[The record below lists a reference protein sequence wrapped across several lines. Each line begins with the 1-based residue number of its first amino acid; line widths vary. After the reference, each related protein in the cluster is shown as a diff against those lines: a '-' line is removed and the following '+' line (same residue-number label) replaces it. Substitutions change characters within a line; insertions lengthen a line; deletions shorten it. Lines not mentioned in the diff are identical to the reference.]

1 MMGPVAPTRAERSR
15 RRPPRG
21 ARPGATGTYTCRMPV
36 LLAALGAL
44 LMSLDSAINIALPA
58 IAEAFRVEPAAI
70 RWVIICYVL
79 TYALTAFVA
88 GVLADR
94 FGPGPV
100 FTAGLWLSGA
110 VFIGYAFAPAY
121 GTVLLLRMAQGL
133 GGGLVYGT
141 APALVTLSLPRER
154 HGRGLGLMSLGLG
167 VGPLLGGVLLA
178 GFGWASTFVFRA
190 PLFLALAVL
199 TQTQVRRLGGA
210 APVRRRFALADLL
223 RLSVLRS
230 ALLAFLSNHAQFAV
244 WLLVPFFLVGTLGL
258 SPTVGGLVFALTPLA
273 NALVAPLGGVITDRV
288 GARGPLACGLVL
300 ELAGLLIIATLT
312 STTSL
317 VVVGA
322 AMALVGLGVGLFQV
336 PNLALMMASFP
347 PAQQGV
353 AGGLAF
359 LSRTLGSAVGV
370 QVTAALFAARLGRDG
385 FLPAFHG
392 AFLAAAAVCAV
403 GAVLALLPG
412 GSAAAAR
419 AAPGA
424 RPGP

>member
-1 MMGPVAPTRAERSR
+1 
-15 RRPPRG
+15 
-21 ARPGATGTYTCRMPV
+21 MPV

-44 LMSLDSAINIALPA
+44 LMSLDSAINIVLPA
-58 IAEAFRVEPAAI
+58 MAAAFGVAPAAI
-70 RWVIICYVL
+70 RWVIICYVV

-94 FGPGPV
+94 LGPAPV
-100 FTAGLWLSGA
+100 FVAGLWLSG
-110 VFIGYAFAPAY
+110 VTFLGYALAPAY
-121 GTVLLLRMAQGL
+121 VGVLLLRMAQGL

-154 HGRGLGLMSLGLG
+154 HGRGLGMMGLGLG
-167 VGPLLGGVLLA
+167 VGLGLGPLVGGVLLEH
-178 GFGWASTFVFRA
+178 FGWAASFLFRA
-190 PLFLALAVL
+190 PLFLAVAVL
-199 TQTQVRRLGGA
+199 AQTQVRRLGGA
-210 APVRRRFALADLL
+210 RPARRRVALADLL
-223 RLSVLRS
+223 RLPVLRN

-244 WLLVPFFLVGTLGL
+244 WLLVPFFLIGPLGL

-273 NALVAPLGGVITDRV
+273 NALVAPLGGVLTDRV
-288 GARGPLACGLVL
+288 GARGPLASGLAL
-300 ELAGLLIIATLT
+300 EAAGLLAIATLT
-312 STTSL
+312 AGTSL
-317 VVVGA
+317 VLVGV

-336 PNLALMMASFP
+336 PNLAQMMASFP

-370 QVTAALFAARLGRDG
+370 QATAALFDARVGRDG
-385 FLPAFHG
+385 FLSAFHV

-403 GAVLALLPG
+403 GAVLAVLPG
-412 GSAAAAR
+412 GPAR
-419 AAPGA
+419 AAPVA

>member
-1 MMGPVAPTRAERSR
+1 
-15 RRPPRG
+15 
-21 ARPGATGTYTCRMPV
+21 MPV

-44 LMSLDSAINIALPA
+44 LMSLDSAINIVLPA
-58 IAEAFRVEPAAI
+58 MAAAFGVAPAAI
-70 RWVIICYVL
+70 RWVIICYVV

-94 FGPGPV
+94 LGPAPV
-100 FTAGLWLSGA
+100 FVAGLWLSG
-110 VFIGYAFAPAY
+110 VTFLGYALAPAY
-121 GTVLLLRMAQGL
+121 GGVLLLRMAQGL

-154 HGRGLGLMSLGLG
+154 HGRGLGMMSLGLG
-167 VGPLLGGVLLA
+167 VGLGLGPLLGGVLLEH
-178 GFGWASTFVFRA
+178 FGWAASFLFRA
-190 PLFLALAVL
+190 PLFLAVAVL
-199 TQTQVRRLGGA
+199 AQTQVRRLGGA
-210 APVRRRFALADLL
+210 RPAQRRVALADLL
-223 RLSVLRS
+223 RLPVLRA

-244 WLLVPFFLVGTLGL
+244 WLLVPFFLIGPLGL

-273 NALVAPLGGVITDRV
+273 NALVAPLGGALTDRV
-288 GARGPLACGLVL
+288 GARGPLACGLAL
-300 ELAGLLIIATLT
+300 EVAGLLTIATLT
-312 STTSL
+312 GGTSL
-317 VVVGA
+317 VLVGV

-336 PNLALMMASFP
+336 PNLAQMMASFP

-370 QVTAALFAARLGRDG
+370 QVTAALFDARVGRDG
-385 FLPAFHG
+385 FLSAFHV

-403 GAVLALLPG
+403 GAVLAVLPG
-412 GSAAAAR
+412 GPAR
-419 AAPGA
+419 AAPVA

>member
-1 MMGPVAPTRAERSR
+1 
-15 RRPPRG
+15 
-21 ARPGATGTYTCRMPV
+21 MPV

-44 LMSLDSAINIALPA
+44 LMSLDSAINIVLPA
-58 IAEAFRVEPAAI
+58 MAAAFGVAPAAI
-70 RWVIICYVL
+70 RWVIICYVV

-94 FGPGPV
+94 LGPAPV
-100 FTAGLWLSGA
+100 FVAGLWLSG
-110 VFIGYAFAPAY
+110 VTFLGYALAPAY
-121 GTVLLLRMAQGL
+121 VGVLLLRMAQGL

-154 HGRGLGLMSLGLG
+154 HGRGLGMMSLGLG
-167 VGPLLGGVLLA
+167 VGLGIGPLVGGVLLEH
-178 GFGWASTFVFRA
+178 FGWAASFLFRA
-190 PLFLALAVL
+190 PLFLAVAVL
-199 TQTQVRRLGGA
+199 AQTQVRRLGGA
-210 APVRRRFALADLL
+210 RPARRRVALADLL
-223 RLSVLRS
+223 RLPVLRN

-244 WLLVPFFLVGTLGL
+244 WLLVPFFLIGPLGL

-273 NALVAPLGGVITDRV
+273 NALVAPLGGVLTDRV
-288 GARGPLACGLVL
+288 GARGPLASGLAL
-300 ELAGLLIIATLT
+300 EVAGLLAIATLT
-312 STTSL
+312 AGTSL
-317 VVVGA
+317 VLVGV

-336 PNLALMMASFP
+336 PNLAQMMASFP

-370 QVTAALFAARLGRDG
+370 QVTAALFDARVGRDG
-385 FLPAFHG
+385 FLSAFHV

-403 GAVLALLPG
+403 GAVLAVLPG
-412 GSAAAAR
+412 GPAR
-419 AAPGA
+419 AAPVT

>member
-1 MMGPVAPTRAERSR
+1 
-15 RRPPRG
+15 
-21 ARPGATGTYTCRMPV
+21 MPV

-44 LMSLDSAINIALPA
+44 LMSLDSAINIVLPA
-58 IAEAFRVEPAAI
+58 MAAAFGVAPAAI
-70 RWVIICYVL
+70 RWVIICYVV

-94 FGPGPV
+94 LGPAPV
-100 FTAGLWLSGA
+100 FVAGLWLSG
-110 VFIGYAFAPAY
+110 VTFLGYALAPAY
-121 GTVLLLRMAQGL
+121 GGVLLLRMAQGL

-154 HGRGLGLMSLGLG
+154 HGRGLGMMSLGLG
-167 VGPLLGGVLLA
+167 VGLGIGPLVGGVLLEH
-178 GFGWASTFVFRA
+178 FGWAASFLFRA
-190 PLFLALAVL
+190 PLFLAVAVL
-199 TQTQVRRLGGA
+199 AQTQVRRLGGA
-210 APVRRRFALADLL
+210 RPARRRVALADLL
-223 RLSVLRS
+223 RLPVLRN

-244 WLLVPFFLVGTLGL
+244 WLLVPFFLIGPLGL

-273 NALVAPLGGVITDRV
+273 NALVAPLGGVLTDRV
-288 GARGPLACGLVL
+288 GARGPLACGLAL
-300 ELAGLLIIATLT
+300 EAAGLLAIATLT
-312 STTSL
+312 AGTSL
-317 VVVGA
+317 VLVGV

-336 PNLALMMASFP
+336 PNLAQMMASFP

-370 QVTAALFAARLGRDG
+370 QVTAALFDARVGRDG
-385 FLPAFHG
+385 FLSAFHV

-403 GAVLALLPG
+403 GAVLAVLPG
-412 GSAAAAR
+412 GPAR
-419 AAPGA
+419 AAPVA

>member
-1 MMGPVAPTRAERSR
+1 
-15 RRPPRG
+15 
-21 ARPGATGTYTCRMPV
+21 MPV

-58 IAEAFRVEPAAI
+58 IAEAFGVEPAAI

-100 FTAGLWLSGA
+100 FTTGLWLSGL

-154 HGRGLGLMSLGLG
+154 HGRGLGLMSLGIGVGLG
-167 VGPLLGGVLLA
+167 IGPLLGGALLA
-178 GFGWASTFVFRA
+178 GFGWAATFVFRA

-199 TQTQVRRLGGA
+199 TQTQGRRLGGA

-223 RLSVLRS
+223 RLPVLRA

-300 ELAGLLIIATLT
+300 EVAGLLIIATLT

-317 VVVGA
+317 VVVGV

-336 PNLALMMASFP
+336 PNLALMMAFFP

-385 FLPAFHG
+385 FLPAFHA

-412 GSAAAAR
+412 GSAGAAR